1 MGVIARQSIKGA
13 MANYLGVAIG
23 FVVSFFVLTRYLTQE
38 EIGLTRVLVDAAL
51 LFSSVAQLGTGS
63 SLVRFFPYFKSDGG
77 SGVPH
82 HGVFGLAM
90 LVPLIGFSLFALAFL
105 LFRDPLIA
113 IYSEH
118 SPLVA
123 DYFYLLPM
131 LTFFALYTAVFE
143 AGSSVLLRITVPKLV
158 REVGI
163 RLFNLAAY
171 LLYGFG
177 VVSLDGFVWLFCGS
191 YAAAMVLNLCYLV
204 SLGGFS
210 LRLERHFLNREMVRD
225 MVRYTL
231 FMTITALAGNIPLIS
246 TLFLG
251 AKVGLALTGVYTI
264 ASYVANVVEV
274 PYRSLGAIAQPV
286 IATAVKE
293 NRWDEVNRLAR
304 QVSLHQL
311 LASSLIFYLIWI
323 NIDTLFAI
331 IPNGADYAAGAG
343 VVLILG
349 VAKMVNSSL
358 SIGSNILN
366 FSRYYAWSPVFI
378 LVLSLAAIGLND
390 LFIGRLGIEGAAT
403 AILTA
408 YVVYF
413 TLLLGFLYWRQHVSL
428 FSAAQVKVVVM
439 LVLLMVADM
448 AWKQWVTPLGM
459 PLLVGA
465 AVKTVVLGGAA
476 AAVTYCWG
484 ISPTVNKMVKDV
496 VAARHKRE

>member
-1 MGVIARQSIKGA
+1 M
-13 MANYLGVAIG
+13 
-23 FVVSFFVLTRYLTQE
+23 
-38 EIGLTRVLVDAAL
+38 
-51 LFSSVAQLGTGS
+51 
-63 SLVRFFPYFKSDGG
+63 
-77 SGVPH
+77 
-82 HGVFGLAM
+82 
-90 LVPLIGFSLFALAFL
+90 
-105 LFRDPLIA
+105 
-113 IYSEH
+113 
-118 SPLVA
+118 
-123 DYFYLLPM
+123 
-131 LTFFALYTAVFE
+131 
-143 AGSSVLLRITVPKLV
+143 
-158 REVGI
+158 
-163 RLFNLAAY
+163 
-171 LLYGFG
+171 
-177 VVSLDGFVWLFCGS
+177 
-191 YAAAMVLNLCYLV
+191 
-204 SLGGFS
+204 
-210 LRLERHFLNREMVRD
+210 
-225 MVRYTL
+225 
-231 FMTITALAGNIPLIS
+231 
-246 TLFLG
+246 
-251 AKVGLALTGVYTI
+251 YTI

-390 LFIGRLGIEGAAT
+390 LFIGQLGIEGAAT

-439 LVLLMVADM
+439 LVLLMFPRKINEAQKDIIAM
-448 AWKQWVTPLGM
+448 MFTLSFTAFALGRIY
-459 PLLVGA
+459 
-465 AVKTVVLGGAA
+465 KKEDS
-476 AAVTYCWG
+476 Y
-484 ISPTVNKMVKDV
+484 
-496 VAARHKRE
+496 EE